1 MNDQHSRDWRRW
13 TEAEQAGDE
22 DDADVLFARV
32 FRTAARADVAS
43 SRFTAATMAAVA
55 AAAAADARRAHR
67 MRVIGL
73 PVAIA
78 ASVLLVYFTAGLM
91 MSAFST
97 IVVGALDLLVSA
109 VVRSATAVS
118 AGGGA
123 WSIVTSL
130 GRAAAGV
137 LASPSVTTTILALQ
151 GIAVAALIALQRL
164 LRSDRESFR

>member
-1 MNDQHSRDWRRW
+1 MTDQHSHDWRRW
-13 TEAEQAGDE
+13 TEAEQAGDD

-32 FRTAARADVAS
+32 FRAAPRADVPS
-43 SRFTAATMAAVA
+43 SQFTAATMAAVA
-55 AAAAADARRAHR
+55 VAAAADARRARR

-73 PVAIA
+73 PLAITA
-78 ASVLLVYFTAGLM
+78 TLLLVYFTAGLM

-97 IVVGALDLLVSA
+97 IVVGALDLLVGL

-118 AGGGA
+118 AGGGI
-123 WSIVTSL
+123 WSVVTNL

-137 LASPSVTTTILALQ
+137 LASPSFTTTILALQ